1 MRKPHRSRYD
11 RAERRR
17 IAPNTDSIDL
27 ICKIIMPVA

>member
-1 MRKPHRSRYD
+1 MRKPHLWRYG

-17 IAPNTDSIDL
+17 ICTNTDSIDL